1 MIADWAAGPQMQ
13 VVVTFW
19 YANPA
24 SPVTRMVSP
33 VALVVVTSTF
43 SRSGALLSAVI
54 DPDADVAVKLS
65 ARTEMAGGRAG
76 VAGYAPHPPP
86 ENVAPTC

>member
-24 SPVTRMVSP
+24 SPAMRMVSP
-33 VALVVVTSTF
+33 VAFVVVTSILR
-43 SRSGALLSAVI
+43 RSGALLSAAI
-54 DPDADVAVKLS
+54 DPDAEVPVKLS
-65 ARTEMAGGRAG
+65 ARTEIAGGSAG
-76 VAGYAPHPPP
+76 VAGCAAHAPP
-86 ENVAPTC
+86 ENVALTC